1 MIKFLTIL
9 SIFIVLLNEID
20 AKSLDRPSKVSQR
33 DGYVPTK
40 DRTMRKPTPTDGY
53 VCDDDGFCGL
63 DGDVRQ
69 KHQIVQQVLVAN
81 GSF

>member
-9 SIFIVLLNEID
+9 TIFIVLLNEID

-33 DGYVPTK
+33 DGYEPTK

-53 VCDDDGFCGL
+53 VCDDGGFCCNA
-63 DGDVRQ
+63 DQTMCYHDYD
-69 KHQIVQQVLVAN
+69 N
-81 GSF
+81 DY